1 MRKFILTLVLAL
13 FLSACTT
20 TRYIE
25 VPVEIEKIKTEYII
39 DHRVDSIYE
48 RDSTDRYSKNDTIFI
63 YKEKVKN
70 RYIYKTDTIVRTDSI
85 PYVVETQITTTKEVN
100 VLKWYQ
106 KALMYLGLC
115 TLGALVFM
123 VYRKFN

>member
-13 FLSACTT
+13 SLSACTT
-20 TRYIE
+20 TKYIE
-25 VPVEIEKIKTEYII
+25 VPVEIEKVRTEYII

-85 PYVVETQITTTKEVN
+85 PYVVETKN
-100 VLKWYQ
+100 HY
-106 KALMYLGLC
+106 Y
-115 TLGALVFM
+115 
-123 VYRKFN
+123 

>member
-13 FLSACTT
+13 SLSACTT
-20 TRYIE
+20 TKYIE
-25 VPVEIEKIKTEYII
+25 VPVEIEKVRTEYII

-85 PYVVETQITTTKEVN
+85 PYVVETKITTTREVN

-106 KALMYLGLC
+106 KALMYLGLT
-115 TLGALVFM
+115 TLGALEYM
-123 VYRKFN
+123 IYRKFN

>member
-13 FLSACTT
+13 SLSACTT
-20 TRYIE
+20 TKYIE
-25 VPVEIEKIKTEYII
+25 IPVEIEKIRTEYII

-85 PYVVETQITTTKEVN
+85 PYVVETKITTTREVN

-106 KALMYLGLC
+106 KALMYLGLT
-115 TLGALVFM
+115 TLGALGYM
-123 VYRKFN
+123 IYRKFN